1 MASVLPRLL
10 PALWLTIEISLISLV
25 LALLIGINLGTLQA
39 YLRPGHPLRRLLRV
53 YVFFVRGTPVLVQIF
68 GAFFLLPVL
77 GIELAPFWVGVIAL
91 TFNSAGYQ
99 IEIARA
105 AIESIDKG
113 QKEGGLALGL
123 EAWQVQWLIILPQAL
138 KRMIPPLTNELSQVV
153 KASSVLSVISVFELH
168 KASNALASTSFK
180 YIEVLTLQAALYFIV
195 IHGLSLL
202 SRHLEHRLPGGSGL
216 GASSA
221 VR

>member
-1 MASVLPRLL
+1 
-10 PALWLTIEISLISLV
+10 
-25 LALLIGINLGTLQA
+25 
-39 YLRPGHPLRRLLRV
+39 
-53 YVFFVRGTPVLVQIF
+53 VQIF
-68 GAFFLLPVL
+68 GAFFLLPAF
-77 GIELAPFWVGVIAL
+77 GIELTPFWVGVIAL

-99 IEIARA
+99 IEIARS
-105 AIESIDKG
+105 AIESIDRG
-113 QKEGGLALGL
+113 QREGGLALGL
-123 EAWQVQWLIILPQAL
+123 EAWEVQWLIILPQAL
-138 KRMIPPLTNELSQVV
+138 RRMVPPLTNELSQVV

-202 SRHLEHRLPGGSGL
+202 SRHLEHRLPGGQSL
-216 GASSA
+216 DAAAA